1 MKYTEEIYNILQL
14 KKIGHAYLF
23 CGAGAYDAAIFFARE
38 LVEEKKNIGYNP
50 NIFLINLEEDSDIKI
65 GKIRELRD
73 FMNLSAYSARYKV
86 AVIKDAE
93 KMNKNASNA
102 LLKTLEEPSESGV
115 LILTSLNPGS
125 LSATILS
132 RVQKM
137 YFLEDKGIDNL
148 EEKLYDLM
156 KIIDSGISD
165 KFSVIETIAK
175 KEDLP
180 TILEAW
186 LSYFHDVLYAKT
198 GCDERVKNDFLIK
211 NINLAKDKYSQDD
224 LLCILEKIL
233 ETSNLIKTTNANT
246 RLALENLV
254 LIF

>member
-1 MKYTEEIYNILQL
+1 MKYTEEIYNILQS

-23 CGAGAYDAAIFFARE
+23 CGAEGYDAAMFFAKK
-38 LVEEKKNIGYNP
+38 LVEEKKDITCNP
-50 NIFLINLEEDSDIKI
+50 NIFSINSEDEIKI
-65 GKIRELRD
+65 SQIRELKG
-73 FMNLSAYSARYKV
+73 FMNLSAYSAKYKV

-137 YFLEDKGIDNL
+137 YFPEEKGIDNL